1 MRRILVVLGVVTTLI
16 LSSAV
21 AAQAAPTADSDNP
34 AVFRKTV
41 TLKAKDVA
49 PIKFQSAD
57 PRLRQDPLVA
67 AVTSTMC
74 RARSPRPT

>member
-49 PIKFQSAD
+49 PIVESAD